1 MTDEIRNH
9 LQDRLNYLDN
19 EKVVIKNNT
28 ELLYQKMWKF
38 IISQMDLAGI
48 SMSFYGDLKKDGD
61 CSFTIYCIRNKTS
74 EKVKSKIDLKY
85 LLELFA
91 RDGITFKDVHDRD
104 FHPDVYKG
112 LEMRLED
119 FKTILQ
125 SKEQK
130 EESEQPKSYF

>member
-1 MTDEIRNH
+1 
-9 LQDRLNYLDN
+9 
-19 EKVVIKNNT
+19 
-28 ELLYQKMWKF
+28 
-38 IISQMDLAGI
+38 
-48 SMSFYGDLKKDGD
+48 MSFYGDLKKDGD

-74 EKVKSKIDLKY
+74 EKVRSKIDLKY

-91 RDGITFKDVHDRD
+91 RDGITFRDVQDRD
-104 FHPDVYKG
+104 FRPDVYKG